1 MTAPAG
7 VANNT
12 PPATELPVGRT
23 AGVVAVVGLA
33 GLVAGLVLSPPRG
46 FTSLLTN
53 GFFFLTLA
61 LGSVAFLALLYV
73 SNAGWASVF
82 KRVPEAFAAYVPVG
96 SLVMLGVLAGMPVL
110 YLWARPG
117 VMESDHLLNAKQA
130 FLNVPGF
137 ALRMVALLGLWAFFA
152 WRLRTGSLRQDKDDQ
167 SFEPTRR
174 NVAASALFLV
184 LFAPTF
190 CLASFD
196 WLMSLEPHWFSTI
209 YGMYNIAGLLASSTA
224 ALTLAVVLLKRAGLM
239 PHVNASHLHDMGK
252 LMFGFATF
260 WAYLWLSQFLL
271 IWYANIPE
279 ETTHYATR
287 MHGGWGVLF
296 WANVAL
302 NWALP
307 FFLLLPRPAKRS
319 ESHLLRVAAI
329 MLVGRWL
336 DVWLMVAPPNSAE
349 RLLPGLW
356 DVAGLVG
363 LGALFIWVV
372 ARAVSKVPLVPHGD
386 PYLVESLHHHT

>member
-7 VANNT
+7 IANDT
-12 PPATELPVGRT
+12 PPASELPVRRT
-23 AGVVAVVGLA
+23 AGVVAAVGLA

-53 GFFFLTLA
+53 GFFFLTLG

-117 VMESDHLLNAKQA
+117 IMETDHLLHAKQA

-152 WRLRTGSLRQDKDDQ
+152 WRLRTGSLRQDRQAQ
-167 SFEPTRR
+167 SLKPTRR

-209 YGMYNIAGLLASSTA
+209 YGLYNIAGLLASSTA
-224 ALTLAVVLLKRAGLM
+224 ALTVAVVLLKRAGLM

-307 FFLLLPRPAKRS
+307 FLLLLPRPAKRN

-329 MLVGRWL
+329 MLGGRWL

-372 ARAVSKVPLVPHGD
+372 TRAVSTTPLVPHGD